1 MKTISMRL
9 PADEKT
15 KLQEKAQQA
24 GLSLSE
30 FIRKAALGCEVRND
44 GCKQKILSV
53 ICVYHNRIDDA
64 KTLDEVKELV
74 HEEEREIYG
83 NL

>member
-1 MKTISMRL
+1 MKTVSMRL
-9 PADEKT
+9 TADEKT

-24 GLSLSE
+24 GISLSE
-30 FIRKAALGCEVRND
+30 FIRKAALDYEIHDD
-44 GCKQKILSV
+44 GCKQKILKV
-53 ICVYHNRIDDA
+53 MCIYHNRIDDA
-64 KTLDEVKELV
+64 KALDEVKELV